1 MPVTRTY
8 RFHEVFEEEV
18 QAINQRR
25 RRFGRAEVRL
35 EAETGASSKS
45 ESGGGSET
53 AAPEARPAAPAG
65 NEARAEAEPIMRPTA
80 SSGLAGLALSGGGIR
95 SASFCLGALQA
106 LDRAGV
112 LKNIDYLSTVSGGG
126 YIGACLSAAMTRSR
140 GDFPFTRVLTQE
152 EPYPV
157 QHLRSHSN
165 YLFPQGT
172 INIFYNV
179 AIYLRWLIASLLLI
193 LPWLLF
199 FAAITIFLFP
209 DSESLHTLRGTTLP
223 TSSADHF
230 GGTLT
235 ALYVFVLLL
244 LVWALWRSL
253 LVSGFDA
260 EIGSPW
266 TVVSALLVIAL
277 ITIAFVELQP
287 FVLDGIFKSAKRQGG
302 IPASFVEW
310 FGGLA
315 AVLAPFS
322 AAVVFF
328 SRYIDPLLKQRNERS
343 KLGDFVSR
351 AAGRTTFYIV
361 SAAIPLLLWMA
372 YLYLCFAGIK
382 DLDPDYSKRSGSSY
396 HAPVWLSSV
405 SQQWFGHSTP
415 VAWFYFVT
423 GIELFVLSLLLDP
436 NANSL
441 HRLYRDRLSKAFLFD
456 PTTIEGRRSGVRSK
470 RESVTVSDPAA
481 GDLLKH
487 ENFELA
493 HIDRFK
499 LSQIS
504 YVDTPYHLIN
514 TALNIQGSKYA
525 NRHGRNADFFLFS
538 PRFIGSNATQYV
550 RAEEFED
557 VVKGFDLA
565 TAMAIS
571 GASYM
576 GTGIKPL
583 KQMLAILNPRP
594 GYWLGN
600 PRRLAHDL
608 KESSVFDSLFGQFYF
623 LQNLLGLTNENSNRI
638 YVTGGGNIENL
649 GIYELL
655 RRRCQ
660 VIIALDTEADLEMSF
675 HSFVA
680 LQRYASIDLDVLI
693 DLPWDQIRDA
703 TRQAS
708 KKIGK
713 SGRLSPKA
721 ARNGPHCAVGEI
733 SYPEGRKGTLL
744 YVKSSITGDEN
755 DYIIDYKRRFPNYPH
770 ETTMDRLFSDEQFEV
785 YRALG
790 FHVVSGVFSG
800 GDYVGMR
807 PKAAQWQ
814 GPVLENPLVKAAKNL
829 AAAPSTNTLGA
840 CALNPGAMSCPSEA
854 TPAASCSAR
863 PTLQGHHPD
872 QGEDRS
878 VTASARLERFNK

>member
-1 MPVTRTY
+1 
-8 RFHEVFEEEV
+8 
-18 QAINQRR
+18 
-25 RRFGRAEVRL
+25 
-35 EAETGASSKS
+35 
-45 ESGGGSET
+45 
-53 AAPEARPAAPAG
+53 
-65 NEARAEAEPIMRPTA
+65 MRPTA

-126 YIGACLSAAMTRSR
+126 YIGTCLSAAMSCSR
-140 GDFPFTRVLTQE
+140 GDFPFTRGLTQD

-157 QHLRSHSN
+157 QHIRNHSN

-172 INIFYNV
+172 INIFYNA
-179 AIYLRWLIASLLLI
+179 AIYLRWLIASVLLI
-193 LPWLLF
+193 LPWLLYL
-199 FAAITIFLFP
+199 AAITIFFKP
-209 DSESLHTLRGTTLP
+209 DSESLHISLSGTTLP
-223 TSSADHF
+223 EAFGADHF
-230 GGTLT
+230 GLSLVV
-235 ALYVFVLLL
+235 LYLFVLLL
-244 LVWALWRSL
+244 LVWTLWRS
-253 LVSGFDA
+253 VVISGYDA

-266 TVVSALLVIAL
+266 TLVSAVVIIVL
-277 ITIAFVELQP
+277 IIIAFCELQP

-328 SRYIDPLLKQRNERS
+328 SRYIDPLLRQGNERS
-343 KLGDFVSR
+343 RLGEFVSR
-351 AAGRTTFYIV
+351 AAGRTAVYIV
-361 SAAIPLLLWMA
+361 TAAIPFLLWMA

-382 DLDPDYSKRSGSSY
+382 DLNPDYLNWSGSYY
-396 HAPVWLSSV
+396 HAPLWLSDI
-405 SQQWFGHSTP
+405 SQRWFGHKTP
-415 VAWFYFVT
+415 IAWFYLVT
-423 GIELFVLSLLLDP
+423 AIELFLLSLFLAP

-456 PTTIEGRRSGVRSK
+456 PTTIEGRRSGAGSK
-470 RESVTVSDPAA
+470 RVSVTVSDPAA

-499 LSQIS
+499 LSEIS
-504 YVDTPYHLIN
+504 CVDTPYHLIN

-538 PRFIGSNATQYV
+538 AKFIGSSATQYV
-550 RAEEFED
+550 RTEEFED
-557 VVKGFDLA
+557 AVKGFDLA
-565 TAMAIS
+565 TSMAIS
-571 GASYM
+571 GAAASSNM
-576 GTGIKPL
+576 GASSIKPL
-583 KQMLAILNPRP
+583 RQTLAILNIRP
-594 GYWLGN
+594 GYWVAN
-600 PRRLAHDL
+600 PRQLASDR
-608 KESSVFDSLFGQFYF
+608 KPSSVFASVYEQFYF
-623 LQNLLGLTNENSNRI
+623 LQRLLGLMRESSSTI
-638 YVTGGGNIENL
+638 YVTGGGHIENL

-660 VIIALDTEADLEMSF
+660 VIIAVDAEADPEMSF

-703 TRQAS
+703 TRPAS
-708 KKIGK
+708 KKIAK

-721 ARNGPHCAVGEI
+721 ARHGPHCAVGEI

-770 ETTMDRLFSDEQFEV
+770 ETTADRLFSDEQFEV

-790 FHVVSGVFSG
+790 FHAVSEVFSG
-800 GDYVGMR
+800 GDHVGMR

-814 GPVLENPLVKAAKNL
+814 GPVLQNPLVKAAKDL
-829 AAAPSTNTLGA
+829 VAAPSIS
-840 CALNPGAMSCPSEA
+840 P
-854 TPAASCSAR
+854 
-863 PTLQGHHPD
+863 
-872 QGEDRS
+872 
-878 VTASARLERFNK
+878 